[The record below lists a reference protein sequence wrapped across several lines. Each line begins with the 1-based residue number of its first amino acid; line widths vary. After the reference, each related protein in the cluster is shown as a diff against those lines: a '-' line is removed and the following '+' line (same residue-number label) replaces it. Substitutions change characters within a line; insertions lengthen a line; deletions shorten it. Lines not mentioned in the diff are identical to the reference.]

1 MTEASANQPKDVRSE
16 TPKPASA
23 WVVAQHQAMLTAL
36 PFADTADFDDAARG
50 FMGTID
56 HAKVTSA
63 QGRAVFSLEPYGFLS
78 EAEAPATVNPSLW
91 RQSRLNMHHGLFE
104 VVPGVYQVR
113 GLDIANMTLI
123 EGDSGVIVVDT
134 LTSIEGARAA
144 MELYVKHRGRRPVAA
159 VIFTHTHTDHWG
171 GARGVLTEEIL
182 ASGRVP
188 IIAPNLFMEHA
199 VSENIIAGP
208 AMLRRAQYQFGPF
221 LAKGERGQV
230 DCGLGKSMAAG
241 GVALLRPT
249 DLIMATGD
257 TRIID
262 GVAFEFQM
270 APNSEAPAEMH
281 FYVAR
286 YGLLNLAE
294 NCTHNF
300 HNLLPFRG
308 ADVRDALAWSRY
320 LGEAL
325 KLWGGKAEAMCGQH
339 HWPVWGR
346 ERIDTMIRQQRDTY
360 KFAHDQTIRLMNH
373 GLNASEIA
381 ETIRL
386 PKSLEG
392 AWHTRGYYGHIR
404 HNVKAIYQKY
414 LGWYD
419 ANPVHLDPLPPA
431 EAGKKYVE
439 YMGGANAILSRAR
452 VDFEKGEFRFVAQAL
467 SHLVFA
473 DPDNQA
479 ARALLADTFEQL
491 GYAAES
497 ATWRNAYLFGAQELR
512 QGMPKA
518 PPRAAMPRETL
529 AALRTEQLWDVLG
542 VRLNGP
548 KAEGKHLVLNWS
560 FTDTGERFVLNLENC
575 ALTYTEGLQSTD
587 ADASFTL
594 ARGTLDEVIAKQT
607 NFPDAVA
614 AGRIEVSGNPTRL
627 TELTALMD
635 EFPRMFEIV
644 EPKRTV
650 VT

>member
-1 MTEASANQPKDVRSE
+1 MSQPALSESPREKPKDA
-16 TPKPASA
+16 TAS
-23 WVVAQHQAMLTAL
+23 VVARQAAVRKAL
-36 PFADTADFDDAARG
+36 PFSDTADFDDASRG
-50 FMGTID
+50 FLGTIEN
-56 HAKVTSA
+56 AKVLSA
-63 QGRAVFSLEPYGFLS
+63 SGRTVWSLEAYGFLS
-78 EAEAPATVNPSLW
+78 EAESPATVNPSLW
-91 RQSRLNMHHGLFE
+91 RQSRLNMNHGLFE

-113 GLDIANMTLI
+113 GLDIANMTLV

-144 MELYVKHRGRRPVAA
+144 MELYFKHRGKKPVTA

-171 GARGVLTEEIL
+171 GARGVLDDATL
-182 ASGRVP
+182 ASGKVP

-221 LAKGERGQV
+221 LAKGPRGQV
-230 DCGLGKSMAAG
+230 DCGLGKTMAAG
-241 GVALLRPT
+241 GVTLLRPS
-249 DLIMATGD
+249 DLIIATGD
-257 TRIID
+257 KRVID
-262 GVAFEFQM
+262 GVEFEFQM

-281 FYVAR
+281 FYVPR
-286 YGLLNLAE
+286 YKLLNLAE

-308 ADVRDALAWSRY
+308 ADVRDALAWSKY
-320 LGEAL
+320 LNEAL
-325 KLWGGKAEAMCGQH
+325 SLWGGKAEAMCGQH
-339 HWPVWGR
+339 HWPVWGK
-346 ERIDTMIRQQRDTY
+346 ERVDTMIRQQRDLY

-373 GLNASEIA
+373 GLTATEIA

-386 PKSLEG
+386 PESLEG

-419 ANPVHLDPLPPA
+419 ANPVNLDPLPPV
-431 EAGKKYVE
+431 EAGRKYVE
-439 YMGGANAILSRAR
+439 YMGGGEAILARAAK
-452 VDFEKGEFRFVAQAL
+452 DFAKGEFRFVAQAL

-473 DPDNQA
+473 EPDNQA

-497 ATWRNAYLFGAQELR
+497 STWRNAYLFGAQELR
-512 QGMPKA
+512 QGMPKT
-518 PPRAAMPRETL
+518 PPRPPMPRETL

-548 KAEGKHLVLNWS
+548 KAEGKHIVLNWS
-560 FTDTGERFVLNLENC
+560 FTDTGETFVLNLENS
-575 ALTYTEGLQSTD
+575 ALTYTEGVQADS

-594 ARGTLDEVIAKQT
+594 ARSTLDEVIAKQT
-607 NFPDAVA
+607 SFPEAVA
-614 AGRIEVSGNPTRL
+614 AGKIKVAGNPLRL
-627 TELTALMD
+627 AELMGLMD

-644 EPKRTV
+644 EPKRTA

>member
-1 MTEASANQPKDVRSE
+1 MSQSATMETIGESPKEASAQVI
-16 TPKPASA
+16 
-23 WVVAQHQAMLTAL
+23 AQHAATLKAL
-36 PFADTADFDDAARG
+36 PFSDTRDFDDAARG
-50 FMGTID
+50 FLGTVENARI
-56 HAKVTSA
+56 VSP
-63 QGRAVFSLEPYGFLS
+63 QGRVVWSLEPYGFLS
-78 EAEAPATVNPSLW
+78 AEQAPATVDPSLW

-123 EGDSGVIVVDT
+123 EGERGVIVVDT

-144 MELYVKHRGRRPVAA
+144 MELYFKHRGKRQVSA

-171 GARGVLTEEIL
+171 GARGVLDDETL
-182 ASGRVP
+182 AGGRVP

-221 LAKGERGQV
+221 LAKGVRGQV

-241 GVALLRPT
+241 SVALLRPT
-249 DLIMATGD
+249 DHIVATGD
-257 TRIID
+257 KRIID
-262 GVAFEFQM
+262 GVEFEFQM

-281 FYVAR
+281 FFIPR
-286 YGLLNLAE
+286 YKVLNLAE

-308 ADVRDALAWSRY
+308 ADVRDALAWSKY

-325 KLWGGKAEAMCGQH
+325 QMWGGKANAMCGQH
-339 HWPVWGR
+339 HWPVWGQ
-346 ERIDTMIRQQRDTY
+346 ERIDTMIRQQRDLY

-373 GLNASEIA
+373 GLTATEIA
-381 ETIRL
+381 EVIRL
-386 PKSLEG
+386 PASLEG
-392 AWHTRGYYGHIR
+392 AWHGRGYYGHIR

-419 ANPVHLDPLPPA
+419 ANPVHLDPLPPV
-431 EAGKKYVE
+431 ESGKKYVE
-439 YMGGANAILSRAR
+439 YMGGADAILARAAK
-452 VDFEKGEFRFVAQAL
+452 DFARGEFRFVAQAV

-473 DPDNQA
+473 DPENQG
-479 ARALLADTFEQL
+479 ARAILADTFEQL
-491 GYAAES
+491 GYASES

-518 PPRAAMPRETL
+518 PPRAAIPRETL

-542 VRLNGP
+542 VRLNGSR
-548 KAEGKHLVLNWS
+548 AEGKRIVLNWN
-560 FTDTGERFVLNLENC
+560 FTDTGETFILNLENC
-575 ALTYTEGLQSTD
+575 ALTYAAGAQAAD
-587 ADASFTL
+587 ADAGFTL
-594 ARGTLDEVIAKQT
+594 SRGALDEVIADFMT
-607 NFPDAVA
+607 FPEAVA
-614 AGRIEVSGNPTRL
+614 GGRIKTSGNPTRL
-627 TELTALMD
+627 GELMLLMD

-644 EPKRTV
+644 EPKRTMAR
-650 VT
+650 

>member
-1 MTEASANQPKDVRSE
+1 MTQAAETSKE
-16 TPKPASA
+16 TPKQASA
-23 WVVAQHQAMLTAL
+23 PVIAQHAATLRAL
-36 PFADTADFDDAARG
+36 PFSDTRDFDDAARG
-50 FMGTID
+50 FLGTLD
-56 HAKVTSA
+56 DAKITSA
-63 QGRAVFSLEPYGFLS
+63 QGRTVWSLEPYGFLS

-91 RQSRLNMHHGLFE
+91 RQSRLNMNHGLFE

-123 EGDSGVIVVDT
+123 EGDRGVIVVDT

-144 MELYVKHRGRRPVAA
+144 LELYFTHRGRKPVAA

-171 GARGVLTEEIL
+171 GARGVLDGETL
-182 ASGRVP
+182 AGHHVP

-221 LAKGERGQV
+221 LAKGPRGQV

-241 GVALLRPT
+241 SVALVRPT
-249 DLIMATGD
+249 DLIIATGD
-257 TRIID
+257 RRTID
-262 GVAFEFQM
+262 GVEFEFQM

-281 FYVAR
+281 FFIPR
-286 YGLLNLAE
+286 YRVLNLAE

-308 ADVRDALAWSRY
+308 ADVRDALAWSKY

-325 KLWGGKAEAMCGQH
+325 HMWGGKADAMCGQH
-339 HWPVWGR
+339 HWPVWGHD
-346 ERIDTMIRQQRDTY
+346 RIDTMIRQQRDLY

-373 GLNASEIA
+373 GLTATEIA
-381 ETIRL
+381 ETIKL
-386 PKSLEG
+386 PTSLEG
-392 AWHTRGYYGHIR
+392 AWHGRGYYGHIR

-419 ANPVHLDPLPPA
+419 ANPVHLDPLPPV

-439 YMGGANAILSRAR
+439 YMGGAAAILERAKK
-452 VDFEKGEFRFVAQAL
+452 DFTKGEFRFVAQAV

-473 DPDNQA
+473 EPDNQA
-479 ARALLADTFEQL
+479 ARALLADSFEQL

-518 PPRAAMPRETL
+518 PPRPPMPRETL
-529 AALRTEQLWDVLG
+529 AALRTGQLWDVLG
-542 VRLNGP
+542 IRLNGP
-548 KAEGKHLVLNWS
+548 KAEGKRIVLNWS
-560 FTDTGERFVLNLENC
+560 FTDTSETFVLNLENS
-575 ALTYTEGLQSTD
+575 ALTYVAGGQAAE
-587 ADASFTL
+587 ADAGFTL
-594 ARGTLDEVIAKQT
+594 ARDVLDEVIAKLT
-607 NFPDAVA
+607 TFPDAVG
-614 AGRIEVSGNPTRL
+614 AGKIKVTGNPL
-627 TELTALMD
+627 KLGELMTLMD

-644 EPKRTV
+644 EPKRTPV
-650 VT
+650 S

>member
-1 MTEASANQPKDVRSE
+1 VSQAAVSEAPKEASPFVIAQQRAVRD
-16 TPKPASA
+16 
-23 WVVAQHQAMLTAL
+23 AL
-36 PFADTADFDDAARG
+36 PFVDIADFDDAARG
-50 FMGTID
+50 FLGTIE
-56 HAKVTSA
+56 HAKINSA
-63 QGRAVFSLEPYGFLS
+63 SGRVVWSLEPYGFLF
-78 EAEAPATVNPSLW
+78 ATEAPPTVNPSLW
-91 RQSRLNMHHGLFE
+91 RQSRLNMWHGLFE

-123 EGDSGVIVVDT
+123 EGDTGVIVLDT

-144 MELYVKHRGRRPVAA
+144 MELYFQHRGRKPVTA
-159 VIFTHTHTDHWG
+159 VIFSHTHTDHWG
-171 GARGVLTEEIL
+171 GARGVLDEATL
-182 ASGRVP
+182 ASGKVP
-188 IIAPNLFMEHA
+188 IVAPNLFMEHG

-221 LAKGERGQV
+221 LAKGPRGHV

-241 GVALLRPT
+241 AVALVRPT

-257 TRIID
+257 KRVID

-281 FYVAR
+281 VYVPR
-286 YGLLNLAE
+286 YKLLNLAE

-308 ADVRDALAWSRY
+308 ADVRDALAWSKY
-320 LGEAL
+320 LNEAL
-325 KLWGGKAEAMCGQH
+325 KMWGGKAEAMCGQH
-339 HWPVWGR
+339 HWPVWGG
-346 ERIDTMIRQQRDTY
+346 ERIDTMIRQQRDLY

-373 GLNASEIA
+373 GLTAAEIA

-386 PKSLEG
+386 PKSLDG

-419 ANPVHLDPLPPA
+419 ANPVHLDPLPPVA
-431 EAGKKYVE
+431 EGKKYVE
-439 YMGGANAILSRAR
+439 YMGGADAILSRAKK
-452 VDFEKGEFRFVAQAL
+452 DFDKGEFRFVAQAL

-473 DPDNQA
+473 EPDNVA
-479 ARALLADTFEQL
+479 ARAMLADTFEQL

-497 ATWRNAYLFGAQELR
+497 STWRNAYLFGAQELR
-512 QGMPKA
+512 QGMPKTSPR
-518 PPRAAMPRETL
+518 PPMPRETL

-548 KAEGKHLVLNWS
+548 KAEGKRIVLNFS
-560 FTDTGERFVLNLENC
+560 FTDTGETFVLNLENA
-575 ALTYTEGLQSTD
+575 ALTYTEDVQSEK
-587 ADASFTL
+587 ADASFSL
-594 ARGTLDEVIAKQT
+594 ARATLDEVIAKQT
-607 NFPDAVA
+607 SFPEAVT
-614 AGRIEVSGNPTRL
+614 AGKVKLSGDPMKL
-627 TELTALMD
+627 ADLMGLMD

-644 EPKRTV
+644 EPKRSA

>member
-1 MTEASANQPKDVRSE
+1 MSQAAIGESPAESPKEASPSVIAQQQAVRD
-16 TPKPASA
+16 
-23 WVVAQHQAMLTAL
+23 AL

-50 FMGTID
+50 FLGTIE
-56 HAKVTSA
+56 HAKIMSA
-63 QGRAVFSLEPYGFLS
+63 SSRVVWSLEPYGFLS
-78 EAEAPATVNPSLW
+78 EAEAPPTVNPSLW
-91 RQSRLNMHHGLFE
+91 RQSRLNMQHGLFE

-123 EGDSGVIVVDT
+123 EGDTGVIVLDT

-144 MELYVKHRGRRPVAA
+144 MELYFKHRGLKPVVA
-159 VIFTHTHTDHWG
+159 VIFSHTHTDHWG
-171 GARGVLTEEIL
+171 GARGVLEDDLL
-182 ASGRVP
+182 ASGKVP
-188 IIAPNLFMEHA
+188 IIAPNLFMEWA

-221 LAKGERGQV
+221 LARGARGQV

-241 GVALLRPT
+241 SVALLRPT

-257 TRIID
+257 KRIID
-262 GVAFEFQM
+262 GVEFEFQM

-281 FYVAR
+281 FYVPR
-286 YGLLNLAE
+286 YKMLNLAE

-308 ADVRDALAWSRY
+308 ADVRDALAWSKY
-320 LGEAL
+320 LNEAL
-325 KLWGGKAEAMCGQH
+325 KMWGGKAEAMCGQH

-346 ERIDTMIRQQRDTY
+346 ERIDTMIRQQRDLY

-373 GLNASEIA
+373 GLTAAEIA

-386 PKSLEG
+386 PKSLDG

-419 ANPVHLDPLPPA
+419 ANPVNLDPLPPV
-431 EAGKKYVE
+431 ESGKKYVE
-439 YMGGANAILSRAR
+439 YMGGAAAILERAAK
-452 VDFEKGEFRFVAQAL
+452 DFANGEFRFVAQVL

-473 DPDNQA
+473 EPDNHA
-479 ARALLADTFEQL
+479 ARALLADAFEQL

-518 PPRAAMPRETL
+518 PPRPPMPRETL
-529 AALRTEQLWDVLG
+529 AALRTGQLWDVLG

-548 KAEGKHLVLNWS
+548 KAEGKHIVLNWS
-560 FTDTGERFVLNLENC
+560 FTDTVENFVLTLENS
-575 ALTYTEGLQSTD
+575 ALTYVEAAQAST

-594 ARGTLDEVIAKQT
+594 ARSALDELIAKQT
-607 NFPDAVA
+607 SFPEAVA
-614 AGRIEVSGNPTRL
+614 AGKIKFTGNAMSL
-627 TELTALMD
+627 AELMGLMD

-644 EPKRTV
+644 EPKRIA

>member
-1 MTEASANQPKDVRSE
+1 MTEGTSEAPKDASAS
-16 TPKPASA
+16 
-23 WVVAQHQAMLTAL
+23 VVAQQAAMLQAL

-50 FMGTID
+50 FLGTIEN
-56 HAKVTSA
+56 AGITNS
-63 QGRAVFSLEPYGFLS
+63 QGRAVWSLEAYGFLS
-78 EAEAPATVNPSLW
+78 EEKAPATVNPSLW
-91 RQSRLNMHHGLFE
+91 RQSRLNMNHGLFE
-104 VVPGVYQVR
+104 VVSGVYQVR
-113 GLDIANMTLI
+113 GLDIANMTLV
-123 EGDSGVIVVDT
+123 ESDTGVIVVDT

-144 MELYVKHRGRRPVAA
+144 MELYFQHRGKRPVAA

-171 GARGVLTEEIL
+171 GARGVLDDATL
-182 ASGRVP
+182 AAGKVP
-188 IIAPNLFMEHA
+188 VIAPNLFMENA

-221 LAKGERGQV
+221 LAKGPRGQV
-230 DCGLGKSMAAG
+230 DNGLGKSMAAG
-241 GVALLRPT
+241 AVALLRPT

-257 TRIID
+257 KRIID
-262 GVAFEFQM
+262 GLEFEFQM

-281 FYVAR
+281 FFIPR
-286 YGLLNLAE
+286 YKLLNLAE

-308 ADVRDALAWSRY
+308 AEVRDALAWSRY

-325 KLWGGKAEAMCGQH
+325 QMWGGKADAMCGQH
-339 HWPVWGR
+339 HWPVWGK
-346 ERIDTMIRQQRDTY
+346 ERIDTMIRQQRDLY

-373 GLNASEIA
+373 GLTASEIA
-381 ETIRL
+381 EVIKL
-386 PKSLEG
+386 PASLEG
-392 AWHTRGYYGHIR
+392 EWHGRGYYGHIR

-419 ANPVHLDPLPPA
+419 ANPVNLDPLPPV

-439 YMGGANAILSRAR
+439 YMGGADAILARAAR
-452 VDFEKGEFRFVAQAL
+452 DFAKGEFRFVAQAV

-518 PPRAAMPRETL
+518 PPRPPMPRETL
-529 AALRTEQLWDVLG
+529 AALRTGQLWDVLG

-548 KAEGKHLVLNWS
+548 KAEGKHVVLNWA
-560 FTDTGERFVLNLENC
+560 FTDTGESFVLTLENC
-575 ALTYTEGLQSTD
+575 ALTYIEGAQSSA

-607 NFPDAVA
+607 SFPEAVA
-614 AGRIEVSGNPTRL
+614 AGKIKFTGNAMRL
-627 TELTALMD
+627 AELMDLMD

>member
-1 MTEASANQPKDVRSE
+1 MTETIASEAPKD
-16 TPKPASA
+16 ASPT
-23 WVVAQHQAMLTAL
+23 VVAQHAAMLDAL
-36 PFADTADFDDAARG
+36 PFYDTADFDDAARG
-50 FMGTID
+50 FLGTIENA
-56 HAKVTSA
+56 HVTTA
-63 QGRAVFSLEPYGFLS
+63 QGRVVWSLEPYRFLV
-78 EAEAPATVNPSLW
+78 AEDAPPTVNPSLW

-104 VVPGVYQVR
+104 VVPGVYQAR
-113 GLDIANMTLI
+113 GLDIANMTLV

-144 MELYVKHRGRRPVAA
+144 MELYFRHRGRRPVVA

-171 GARGVLTEEIL
+171 GARGVLDDETL
-182 ASGRVP
+182 SSGEVP
-188 IIAPNLFMEHA
+188 IIAPDMFMEHA

-221 LAKGERGQV
+221 LAKGARGQV

-241 GVALLRPT
+241 SVALLRPT
-249 DLIMATGD
+249 DLIIATGD
-257 TRIID
+257 RRVID
-262 GVAFEFQM
+262 GVEFEFQM

-281 FYVAR
+281 FYLPR
-286 YGLLNLAE
+286 YKLLNLAE

-308 ADVRDALAWSRY
+308 ADVRDALAWSKY

-325 KLWGGKAEAMCGQH
+325 KMWGGKAEAMCGQH

-346 ERIDTMIRQQRDTY
+346 ERIDIMIRQQRDLY

-373 GLNASEIA
+373 GLTASEIA

-392 AWHTRGYYGHIR
+392 AWHGRGYYGHIR

-419 ANPVHLDPLPPA
+419 ANPVNLDPLPPV
-431 EAGKKYVE
+431 ESGRKYVE
-439 YMGGANAILSRAR
+439 YMGGADAILERAR
-452 VDFEKGEFRFVAQAL
+452 KDFVNGEFRFVAQAV

-473 DPDNQA
+473 EPDNAA

-497 ATWRNAYLFGAQELR
+497 ATWRNSYLFGAQELR

-518 PPRAAMPRETL
+518 PARPAMPRETL

-542 VRLNGP
+542 IRLNGP
-548 KAEGKHLVLNWS
+548 RAESMRIVLNWK
-560 FTDTGERFVLNLENC
+560 FTDTNEAFILNLENC
-575 ALTYTEGLQSTD
+575 ALTYVADAQADD

-594 ARGTLDEVIAKQT
+594 ARSTLDEVIAKLT
-607 NFPDAVA
+607 TFPEAVA
-614 AGRIEVSGNPTRL
+614 SGKISINGNAMRL
-627 TELTALMD
+627 AELMTLMD

-644 EPKRTV
+644 EPKRTTV
-650 VT
+650 S

>member
-1 MTEASANQPKDVRSE
+1 MTQQLSGEVPRDASASVIK
-16 TPKPASA
+16 
-23 WVVAQHQAMLTAL
+23 QHAATRAAL
-36 PFADTADFDDAARG
+36 PFSDTRDFDDASRG
-50 FMGTID
+50 FLGTRENARI
-56 HAKVTSA
+56 TSEA
-63 QGRAVFSLEPYGFLS
+63 GRTVWSLEPYGFLS
-78 EAEAPATVNPSLW
+78 DEEAPPTVDPSLW
-91 RQSRLNMHHGLFE
+91 RQSRLNMNHGLFE

-113 GLDIANMTLI
+113 GLDIANMTLV

-144 MELYVKHRGRRPVAA
+144 MELYFEHRGRRPVAA

-171 GARGVLTEEIL
+171 GARGAIDDAML

-188 IIAPNLFMEHA
+188 IIAPDLFMEHA

-221 LAKGERGQV
+221 LKKGPRGQV

-241 GVALLRPT
+241 SVALLRPT
-249 DLIMATGD
+249 DLIKATGD
-257 TRIID
+257 KRTVD
-262 GVAFEFQM
+262 GVEFEFQM

-281 FYVAR
+281 FYIPR
-286 YGLLNLAE
+286 YRLLNLAE

-308 ADVRDALAWSRY
+308 ADVRDALAWSKY

-325 KLWGGKAEAMCGQH
+325 QMWGGKAEAMCGQH
-339 HWPVWGR
+339 HWPVWGA
-346 ERIDTMIRQQRDTY
+346 ERVDGMIRQQRDLY
-360 KFAHDQTIRLMNH
+360 KFAHDQTLRLLNH
-373 GLNASEIA
+373 GLTATEIA

-386 PKSLEG
+386 PKSLDG
-392 AWHTRGYYGHIR
+392 AWHARGYYGHIR

-419 ANPVHLDPLPPA
+419 ANPANLDPLPPV
-431 EAGKKYVE
+431 EAGKKFVE
-439 YMGGANAILSRAR
+439 YMGGADAILRRAR
-452 VDFEKGEFRFVAQAL
+452 ADSDKGEFRFIAQAL

-473 DPDNQA
+473 EPDNTA

-491 GYAAES
+491 GYLTES
-497 ATWRNAYLFGAQELR
+497 STWRNAYLFGAQELR
-512 QGMPKA
+512 QGMPNA
-518 PPRAAMPRETL
+518 PPRPSMPRETL
-529 AALRTEQLWDVLG
+529 AALRTGQLWDMLG

-548 KAEGKHLVLNWS
+548 KAEGKTIVLNWV
-560 FTDTGERFVLNLENC
+560 FTDTDENYVLTLENC
-575 ALTYTEGLQSTD
+575 ALTYAVGMQSPK
-587 ADASFTL
+587 ADAGFTL
-594 ARGTLDEVIAKQT
+594 PRSLLDAVIAKQAT
-607 NFPDAVA
+607 FPEAMA
-614 AGRIEVSGNPTRL
+614 AGKITFTGNPMKL
-627 TELTALMD
+627 GELMALMD

>member
-1 MTEASANQPKDVRSE
+1 MTQTTAGETSQERPKAASASVI
-16 TPKPASA
+16 
-23 WVVAQHQAMLTAL
+23 AQHEATLKAL
-36 PFADTADFDDAARG
+36 PFSDTRDFDDAARG
-50 FMGTID
+50 FLGTIEN
-56 HAKVTSA
+56 ARVTSA
-63 QGRAVFSLEPYGFLS
+63 QGRVVWSLEPYGFLS
-78 EAEAPATVNPSLW
+78 EEKAPASVDPSLW

-123 EGDSGVIVVDT
+123 EGDKGVIVVDT

-144 MELYVKHRGRRPVAA
+144 MELYFQHRGKRPVAA

-171 GARGVLTEEIL
+171 GARGVVDDEML
-182 ASGRVP
+182 AAGVP
-188 IIAPNLFMEHA
+188 IIAPNFFMEHA

-221 LAKGERGQV
+221 LAKGVRGHV
-230 DCGLGKSMAAG
+230 DCGLGKTMAAG
-241 GVALLRPT
+241 AVALLRPT
-249 DLIMATGD
+249 DLIIATGD
-257 TRIID
+257 TRVID
-262 GVAFEFQM
+262 GVEFEFQM

-281 FYVAR
+281 FFIPR
-286 YGLLNLAE
+286 YKVLNLAE

-308 ADVRDALAWSRY
+308 ADVRDALAWSKY

-325 KLWGGKAEAMCGQH
+325 QMWGGKAEAMCGQH

-346 ERIDTMIRQQRDTY
+346 ERIDTMIRQQRDLY
-360 KFAHDQTIRLMNH
+360 KYAHDQTIRLMNH
-373 GLNASEIA
+373 GLTAAEIA

-386 PKSLEG
+386 PNSLDG
-392 AWHTRGYYGHIR
+392 AWHGRGYYGHIR

-419 ANPVHLDPLPPA
+419 ANPVNLDPLPPV
-431 EAGKKYVE
+431 ESGKKYVE
-439 YMGGANAILSRAR
+439 YMGGADAILKRAAA
-452 VDFEKGEFRFVAQAL
+452 DFAKGEFRFVAQAV

-473 DPDNQA
+473 EPDNQA
-479 ARALLADTFEQL
+479 ARAMLADTFEQL

-497 ATWRNAYLFGAQELR
+497 STWRNAYLFGAQELR
-512 QGMPKA
+512 QGMPKT
-518 PPRAAMPRETL
+518 PPRSPMPRETL
-529 AALRTEQLWDVLG
+529 AALRTEQLFDVLG

-548 KAEGKHLVLNWS
+548 KADGKRIVLNWT
-560 FTDTGERFVLNLENC
+560 FTDTRETFVLNLENS
-575 ALTYTEGLQSTD
+575 ALTYVKGAQASD
-587 ADASFTL
+587 AQAGFTL

-607 NFPDAVA
+607 TFPDAVG
-614 AGRIEVSGNPTRL
+614 AGKIKVAGDPMRL
-627 TELTALMD
+627 AELMALMD

>member
-1 MTEASANQPKDVRSE
+1 MKTMSQAVNIEAPKEASAS
-16 TPKPASA
+16 
-23 WVVAQHQAMLTAL
+23 VVAQHAATLQAL
-36 PFADTADFDDAARG
+36 PFSDVRDFDDASRG
-50 FMGTID
+50 FLGTVENARI
-56 HAKVTSA
+56 TSP
-63 QGRAVFSLEPYGFLS
+63 QGRVVWSLEPYGFLS
-78 EAEAPATVNPSLW
+78 SEEAPPTVDPSLW

-123 EGDSGVIVVDT
+123 EGNTGVIVVDT
-134 LTSIEGARAA
+134 LTSIEGARTA
-144 MELYVKHRGRRPVAA
+144 MELYFRHRGPRPVAA

-171 GARGVLTEEIL
+171 GARGVLDDATL
-182 ASGRVP
+182 ASGEVP
-188 IIAPNLFMEHA
+188 IIAPNFFMEHA

-241 GVALLRPT
+241 SVALLRPT

-257 TRIID
+257 RRVID
-262 GVAFEFQM
+262 GVEFEFQM

-281 FYVAR
+281 FFIPR
-286 YGLLNLAE
+286 YKLLNLAE

-308 ADVRDALAWSRY
+308 ADVRDALAWSKY

-325 KLWGGKAEAMCGQH
+325 KMWGGKADAMCGQH
-339 HWPVWGR
+339 HWPVWGAA
-346 ERIDTMIRQQRDTY
+346 RIDTMIRQQRDLY

-373 GLNASEIA
+373 GLTATEIA
-381 ETIRL
+381 EAIRL
-386 PKSLEG
+386 PKSLDG
-392 AWHTRGYYGHIR
+392 AWHARGYYGHIR

-419 ANPVHLDPLPPA
+419 ANPVNLDPLPPV
-431 EAGKKYVE
+431 ELGKKYVE
-439 YMGGANAILSRAR
+439 YMGGAEAILARAAK
-452 VDFEKGEFRFVAQAL
+452 DFAKGEFRFVAQAV

-473 DPDNQA
+473 EPDNRA
-479 ARALLADTFEQL
+479 ARELLADTFEQL

-497 ATWRNAYLFGAQELR
+497 STWRNAYLFGAQELR

-548 KAEGKHLVLNWS
+548 RAEGKRIVLNWN
-560 FTDTGERFVLNLENC
+560 FTDTNESFVLNLENC
-575 ALTYTEGLQSTD
+575 ALTYVAGAQAAD
-587 ADASFTL
+587 ADAGFTL
-594 ARGTLDEVIAKQT
+594 ARGTLDEVIAKLT
-607 NFPDAVA
+607 TFPEAVA
-614 AGRIEVSGNPTRL
+614 EGKIKVSGNPMRL
-627 TELTALMD
+627 AELMSLMD

-650 VT
+650 VS